1 MQKVYFIAALAAGLL
16 IAYVDSLPNWNDDGI
31 TVFALLL
38 TGGIIGLLV
47 ERQPW
52 LFGLAIGLPLPLHAI
67 LVGGDYKMFIVLL
80 FPLLGIYAGWGLRR
94 VLQKTL
100 HSA

>member
-67 LVGGDYKMFIVLL
+67 LVGGDFKMFIVLL
-80 FPLLGIYAGWGLRR
+80 FLLLGVYAGWGLRR